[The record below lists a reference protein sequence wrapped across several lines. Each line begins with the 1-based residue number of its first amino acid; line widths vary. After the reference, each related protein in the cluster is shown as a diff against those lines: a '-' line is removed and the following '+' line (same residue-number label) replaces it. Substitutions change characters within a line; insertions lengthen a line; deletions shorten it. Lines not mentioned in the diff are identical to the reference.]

1 MNQEKIGKLIAKMR
15 KQKDL
20 TQCELGEM
28 VGVGFRAVSKWERG
42 LTMPDIS
49 IINELSTILGISSD
63 ELLNGEL
70 MPKDDNKGISTS
82 DKDSK
87 PLKKNNK
94 KLLFLLIILILII
107 IAIVGMIII
116 RNNNQNPSEYIIK
129 SLNPD
134 EYQVDGLLIADGSN
148 LIVKIDKIEFEDYT
162 LSQMIIKNYEFK
174 LLINDIIIF
183 GIGST
188 DEYSAVEDNVSVK
201 ELAKNFKIDYKEPNN
216 IRSSEINKLSMYF
229 RFTEIDDNVITKD
242 IESKLEKQS

>member
-20 TQCELGEM
+20 TQRELGEM

-70 MPKDDNKGISTS
+70 QPKG
-82 DKDSK
+82 DKTETPTTEIDSK
-87 PLKKNNK
+87 LNK
-94 KLLFLLIILILII
+94 KSNKRKLFLLIVPLLMIIVIIGIL
-107 IAIVGMIII
+107 II
-116 RNNNQNPSEYIIK
+116 RNNNKPVEYVIK